1 MEDSPGDVRL
11 TVEAFADANPS
22 IDLFVVM
29 DGVEA
34 MNYLKRKGAFA
45 QATRPDLI
53 LLDLNMPKMNGRQV
67 LAEIKKDEILK
78 LIPTVILTT
87 SDDER
92 DVVKCFELQANSI
105 SVSPWI

>member
-1 MEDSPGDVRL
+1 
-11 TVEAFADANPS
+11 
-22 IDLFVVM
+22 
-29 DGVEA
+29 
-34 MNYLKRKGAFA
+34 
-45 QATRPDLI
+45 
-53 LLDLNMPKMNGRQV
+53 MPKMNGRQV